1 MGDGSGHFLPDNWTF
16 VLEVYESSIKM
27 KKNTFFTYIML
38 SKYIFSVFL
47 NGILFQFVSIKRI
60 NRFLILISHS

>member
-16 VLEVYESSIKM
+16 VLKVYESSIKM
-27 KKNTFFTYIML
+27 HFFTYIIL